1 MVKIMVRLDKMTTTD
16 EIQNA
21 VGMVKSNQL
30 PWAFRTKNALVQPP
44 NIIHKLA
51 IATHINNLWGWMRWR
66 WLDTVF
72 IIVLFQATKVALKVC
87 KFNKQLLCGIEK
99 ISGYT

>member
-1 MVKIMVRLDKMTTTD
+1 
-16 EIQNA
+16 
-21 VGMVKSNQL
+21 
-30 PWAFRTKNALVQPP
+30 
-44 NIIHKLA
+44 
-51 IATHINNLWGWMRWR
+51 MRWR

-99 ISGYT
+99 ISGSM